1 MCICR
6 LFCGLCANIWW
17 ATTNKT
23 HNFRNNNEQQKQQRI
38 ELNSKDFFGFAQNQT
53 KTIEYTES
61 RETRNPYNISYFA
74 NVSHLFMFNA
84 AYSHAIVAATHSHT
98 HAHTRQYTNK
108 YAACTNNS
116 KYTRNNCIKCTFKVS
131 TLPMCN
137 VHNVWQIKADGM
149 KDIHEKNNMYER
161 TKIRTTTSQIYIRLH
176 TLSQTHIWATLCTKL
191 TEEEKPTWR
200 YRGKYIL
207 QQQKPN
213 RKKNRFP
220 PVQVP
225 SCTAN

>member
-1 MCICR
+1 MNSR
-6 LFCGLCANIWW
+6 SSN
-17 ATTNKT
+17 
-23 HNFRNNNEQQKQQRI
+23 
-38 ELNSKDFFGFAQNQT
+38 ELNSILKTFFGFAQNQT

-131 TLPMCN
+131 TLTMCN

-161 TKIRTTTSQIYIRLH
+161 TKIRTTTSQIYIRLY
-176 TLSQTHIWATLCTKL
+176 THNIMYET
-191 TEEEKPTWR
+191 
-200 YRGKYIL
+200 YRGRKTDMTIPRKVYFAATKT
-207 QQQKPN
+207 KP
-213 RKKNRFP
+213 KKNRFP